1 MQYFANLIQ
10 QGYSH
15 FGSGSYNSEE
25 FNKFFK
31 GFKKAF
37 TTRLKRLNATDIQFS
52 KGHFYLSGFFTVDEQ
67 AYYFSISDV
76 RSNWGNPRLLVRTA
90 ENYKDYTGGANN
102 YVPIDNHIEKGIARI
117 FGLKLIP
124 KSQDKWDKIDT
135 KAQKIVEQLNAE
147 QRYSGKVS
155 SAKNAMFITWKV
167 MDKLGYDRVPIT
179 QHKIG
184 RSLVSCYCKTDVFS
198 MHFDMDS
205 KTLTISISEKKINL
219 EEISNKSRYQDCQQT
234 LLLIKQNLP
243 MFWSW
248 GVQNPTVVNEN
259 ILRLQVNGHHHKGY
273 VYISVNGS
281 DLFDVYLTTFTGEIV
296 DTIEDLYFDMLAD
309 AIDEKIEHVPEY
321 GA

>member
-10 QGYSH
+10 QGHSH
-15 FGSGSYNSEE
+15 FASGSHNSEE
-25 FNKFFK
+25 FNKFFT

-37 TTRLKRLNATDIQFS
+37 TTRLKRLNATNIKFS

-76 RSNWGNPRLLVRTA
+76 RTFTSNPKLLVRTA

-102 YVPIDNHIEKGIARI
+102 YVLINNNIERAIARI
-117 FGLKLIP
+117 FGLKLNP